1 MKLRHYDSLQ
11 RFVHTSTK
19 TDLHKPC
26 ASSFIFAHSVYAMA
40 ALVQVEQRARVRRP
54 TDQEEIAALRSRAE
68 SAEAK
73 LSDAHNSLQQRTL
86 ELVKAQKTLSQT
98 KARADE
104 LQREAADKAEETRRV
119 YLRQVCSC
127 TFSAMKTLRVQ

>member
-1 MKLRHYDSLQ
+1 MD
-11 RFVHTSTK
+11 
-19 TDLHKPC
+19 
-26 ASSFIFAHSVYAMA
+26 
-40 ALVQVEQRARVRRP
+40 ALVQVEQRARGRRP
-54 TDQEEIAALRSRAE
+54 TDQDEIAALRSRAE

-73 LSDAHNSLQQRTL
+73 LSDAQNSLQQRTL
-86 ELVKAQKTLSQT
+86 ELVKAQKTLSQL

-127 TFSAMKTLRVQ
+127 AQCHENFAGAADLTHPFPVIVP